1 MDRCQGYISWASR
14 PSFSI
19 AERKRRTIILIM
31 KKHIKISNVKL
42 RYKDAGSE
50 GLMDSF
56 SLEVMDKLRKTSKI
70 LGRKCREGVISK
82 ICNQNGY
89 ITLCDETTIK
99 PTQARDDKNW
109 FKEVYEDCEN
119 KSLPVILIE
128 HTVNR
133 YASQLKRNRKLP
145 KYVEFKKNSVN
156 IKKNYFKYCDVTDTM
171 IVRDLHN
178 NNIYLDI
185 QNKTSVTTHK
195 ETFINRLK
203 AKTTNENSKLTSVL
217 WAANM
222 MFDHRLI
229 IPTVK
234 LEIEDLYEAQDF
246 FAVDINKNKAN
257 WLQFNMPVNGKT
269 CFPKPDII
277 AEKENRIRKIQKA
290 INETL
295 AFKPHERKSC
305 AVLFEEKEYKATSPG
320 RRLLR
325 IEWIKAHKELKR
337 EIYNLDILKE
347 IEEFIINNEL
357 GYAHDNVCTG
367 QSNGTF
373 SQDKLRDYWISR
385 ADKVRFPFEIVNPAY
400 TSRECPKCG
409 DRSKKNRD
417 GDEFKCTNC
426 DYENQS
432 HTVGAINIGRK
443 AMKSYSV
450 K

>member
-1 MDRCQGYISWASR
+1 
-14 PSFSI
+14 
-19 AERKRRTIILIM
+19 
-31 KKHIKISNVKL
+31 
-42 RYKDAGSE
+42 
-50 GLMDSF
+50 
-56 SLEVMDKLRKTSKI
+56 
-70 LGRKCREGVISK
+70 
-82 ICNQNGY
+82 
-89 ITLCDETTIK
+89 
-99 PTQARDDKNW
+99 
-109 FKEVYEDCEN
+109 
-119 KSLPVILIE
+119 VILIE
-128 HTVNR
+128 HAVNR

-195 ETFINRLK
+195 ETFINQLK